1 MTAGRFAPAPPPCR
15 PAALLLAVLL
25 VLLPTAARAE
35 GLFLDERFADLER
48 WQPLIFPKI
57 PRHSTYTVDQCDG
70 APCLRMVS
78 RNAASGLVL
87 KKRFNV

>member
-1 MTAGRFAPAPPPCR
+1 MIAGRFAPVPPPCR

-25 VLLPTAARAE
+25 VLLPAAARAE

-57 PRHSTYTVDQCDG
+57 ARHSTYTVD
-70 APCLRMVS
+70 
-78 RNAASGLVL
+78 
-87 KKRFNV
+87 